1 MKISIVTAVY
11 NRSDTIGQA
20 IRSVQSQTYQEV
32 EHIIQDGGSTDGTLD
47 VIAKLADERTRLA
60 SGPDEGIYDAINKGI
75 MRATGDVVGLMHS
88 DDFFVHDGILEK
100 LAGIF
105 SDPGIDG
112 VYGDLQ
118 YVSKDDTSR
127 VIRHWKAGAYTPA
140 KLRRGWM
147 PPHPTFYL
155 RREVYDRWGLYDKD
169 FRIAADYDAMLRYL
183 VKGNINIA
191 YHPETIVK
199 MRAGGASNRSL
210 KQIIRKM
217 REDIIAS
224 RRNGIGGFKVIA
236 LKNLSKI
243 SQLR

>member
-1 MKISIVTAVY
+1 
-11 NRSDTIGQA
+11 
-20 IRSVQSQTYQEV
+20 
-32 EHIIQDGGSTDGTLD
+32 
-47 VIAKLADERTRLA
+47 
-60 SGPDEGIYDAINKGI
+60 
-75 MRATGDVVGLMHS
+75 
-88 DDFFVHDGILEK
+88 
-100 LAGIF
+100 
-105 SDPGIDG
+105 
-112 VYGDLQ
+112 
-118 YVSKDDTSR
+118 
-127 VIRHWKAGAYTPA
+127 
-140 KLRRGWM
+140 
-147 PPHPTFYL
+147 
-155 RREVYDRWGLYDKD
+155 
-169 FRIAADYDAMLRYL
+169 MLRYL